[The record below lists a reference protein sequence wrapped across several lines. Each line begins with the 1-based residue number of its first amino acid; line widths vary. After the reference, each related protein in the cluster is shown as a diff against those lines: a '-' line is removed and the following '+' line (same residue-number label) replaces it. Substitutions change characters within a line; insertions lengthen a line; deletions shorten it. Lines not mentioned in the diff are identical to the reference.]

1 MSEIVRLDKEE
12 FRLNWTNY
20 IILGKV
26 FIRAMNIIRVKGHQ
40 KEIKGHSRCIENT
53 QSMAEFD
60 FLHSAGG
67 FHQDTPYVE
76 L

>member
-1 MSEIVRLDKEE
+1 
-12 FRLNWTNY
+12 
-20 IILGKV
+20 
-26 FIRAMNIIRVKGHQ
+26 MNIIRVKGHQ
-40 KEIKGHSRCIENT
+40 KEIKGHSRCIETT

-60 FLHSAGG
+60 FIHSAGG